1 MTVDGRLF
9 HAVEAE
15 TGNARSPSVDLRG
28 TGTTSDDV
36 LDGNTWGNGVFL
48 RGQPRPIL
56 RGQNPSVPP
65 PQKKKK
71 IFFGTLHAQTEYEK
85 SKQILHGDQ
94 TR

>member
-28 TGTTSDDV
+28 TGTTRGDDV

-65 PQKKKK
+65 PKKKK
-71 IFFGTLHAQTEYEK
+71 ILGPYMHTQNMRK
-85 SKQILHGDQ
+85 VSKFCMVIKLDE
-94 TR
+94 